1 MELKEQILGKLQTTD
16 DSDLL
21 EALLSLLEFEI
32 NESEDYVLNDQQ
44 RKAIEFSRNQIRN
57 GEFYSEVEADK
68 ITEEWLKG
76 KYGQSLPWKINLR
89 F

>member
-1 MELKEQILGKLQTTD
+1 MTTMELKEQILGKLQTTD

-44 RKAIEFSRNQIRN
+44 RKAIEIGRNQIRN

-76 KYGQSLPWKINLR
+76 
-89 F
+89 